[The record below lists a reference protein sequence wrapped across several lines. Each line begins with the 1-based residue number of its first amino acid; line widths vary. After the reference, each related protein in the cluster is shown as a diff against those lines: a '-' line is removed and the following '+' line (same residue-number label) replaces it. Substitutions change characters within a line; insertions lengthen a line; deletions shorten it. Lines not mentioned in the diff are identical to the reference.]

1 MPGSGW
7 RCCITVASCRSS
19 RPGWSALLR
28 YGCCGARPPPRSS
41 SRRAPRRPCTR
52 RTWPHSTGFDRPGH
66 GRSVRCEPRQVALE
80 PLQVIA
86 APKRLR
92 ILELVWDQELS
103 AGDIAA
109 QFDVSWSAV
118 SQHLRVLKDAGFV
131 VERREGTSR
140 IYRADK
146 AALGSLRSAVEDYWR
161 HSLGWVK
168 DLAEAEQRDRDR
180 T

>member
-1 MPGSGW
+1 M
-7 RCCITVASCRSS
+7 
-19 RPGWSALLR
+19 
-28 YGCCGARPPPRSS
+28 
-41 SRRAPRRPCTR
+41 
-52 RTWPHSTGFDRPGH
+52 
-66 GRSVRCEPRQVALE
+66 E

-86 APKRLR
+86 APRRLR

-131 VERREGTSR
+131 IERRDGTSR

-161 HSLGWVK
+161 RGLSQVK
-168 DLAEAEQRDRDR
+168 ELAEAEQRDKDLS
-180 T
+180 